1 MTKPDKNFDTGLR
14 ILEVLKILQNKD
26 VSKNDII
33 NELKNNN
40 LFESVYTPEAF
51 IKYFNTFELIGLVIE
66 KEKNVYKLKNSL
78 LKVSLSKNEID
89 VLVDLVRYIKKLHN
103 KKIETAIKNL
113 IYKFI
118 KYTDTNTQEIVLK
131 TLQEID
137 CNMNGNNNTIGFLE
151 KLLYDNQLVTITY
164 YKNKF
169 IQDNITVTIKEIIEK
184 NNDIIIVCYD
194 SSKSRNK
201 KIYLS
206 SIISIK
212 QSPQKASNSQ
222 YLNSVVFRLYG
233 RLASLYKLKTS
244 ETVLDFSKDYITV
257 SNTEED
263 KDILLR
269 RLLKYGESCKIIKP
283 QIMQKEFISLTNDIL
298 KNLQEEKIG

>member
-1 MTKPDKNFDTGLR
+1 MTKPEKNFDTGLR
-14 ILEVLKILQNKD
+14 ILEVLKILQEKD
-26 VSKNDII
+26 MSKNDII

-40 LFESVYTPEAF
+40 LFESVYTQEAF
-51 IKYFNTFELIGLVIE
+51 IKYFNIFELFGLIIE

-78 LKVSLSKNEID
+78 LKVTLSKNEIE
-89 VLVDLVRYIKKLHN
+89 VLIDLIKYIRKLHN
-103 KKIETAIKNL
+103 KKIESELKGL
-113 IYKFI
+113 LYKFI
-118 KYTDTNTQEIVLK
+118 KYTDANTQEVILK
-131 TLQEID
+131 ALQEAD
-137 CNMNGNNNTIGFLE
+137 YNMNGNNNTIGFLE
-151 KLLYDNQLVTITY
+151 KLLYDNQLVTITF
-164 YKNKF
+164 YKNKSV
-169 IQDNITVTIKEIIEK
+169 QESITVIIKEIIEK
-184 NNDIIIVCYD
+184 NNDIVIVCYD

-244 ETVLDFSKDYITV
+244 ETVLDFSKDCITV

-283 QIMQKEFISLTNDIL
+283 QIMKDEFISLTKDIL
-298 KNLQEEKIG
+298 KNLQEDKIG

>member
-169 IQDNITVTIKEIIEK
+169 VQDNITITIKEIIEK

-194 SSKSRNK
+194 SSKLRNK

-212 QSPQKASNSQ
+212 QSPQKSSNSQ

-283 QIMQKEFISLTNDIL
+283 QSIQKEFISLTNDIL

>member
-78 LKVSLSKNEID
+78 LKVNFSKNEIE
-89 VLVDLVRYIKKLHN
+89 VFIDLIKYIKKLHN
-103 KKIETAIKNL
+103 KKIESELKCL
-113 IYKFI
+113 IYRFI
-118 KYTDTNTQEIVLK
+118 KYTDANTQEILLK
-131 TLQEID
+131 TLQEIN

-169 IQDNITVTIKEIIEK
+169 VQENITVIIKEIIEK

-206 SIISIK
+206 SVISIK
-212 QSPQKASNSQ
+212 QSPQKASNAQ

-263 KDILLR
+263 KDFLLR
-269 RLLKYGESCKIIKP
+269 RLLKYGENCKIIKP
-283 QIMQKEFISLTNDIL
+283 QSMQKEFIYLTNDIL